1 MKVRDSGMPVEQM
14 WQGFFDPPAILS
26 KLGFIN
32 IDGDVVD
39 FGCGFGTFTV
49 AAKACGNSSPSIGIL
64 GTAILAEQT
73 TGIPLVQFQL
83 RCRALE
89 TLGSIGDSKRFFE
102 RRRTLAACGSAAM
115 IRSAQRA

>member
-49 AAKACGNSSPSIGIL
+49 AA
-64 GTAILAEQT
+64 
-73 TGIPLVQFQL
+73 
-83 RCRALE
+83 
-89 TLGSIGDSKRFFE
+89 
-102 RRRTLAACGSAAM
+102 AACGKGTVHAFDLDPEMAAALLDAAKAVVLAS
-115 IRSAQRA
+115 RTR